1 MHMWYTYFSHCC
13 AYLAP
18 HHHMHSYQRLGGP
31 HLAGFQPPITN
42 CLTFSRVWFLE
53 QGATISQ
60 VERIVALLVLECL
73 QSCGLFFT
81 RELGSHESHFQTLQ
95 SMVPNS
101 HVCPTQWVRWKALLP
116 NRYMASPRVS
126 PSSTLGRLFLGN
138 MQRRVVS
145 LVAIGDPC
153 DNNNVMEACITYI
166 SSPLPPFQS
175 LFAQV

>member
-1 MHMWYTYFSHCC
+1 M
-13 AYLAP
+13 
-18 HHHMHSYQRLGGP
+18 
-31 HLAGFQPPITN
+31 
-42 CLTFSRVWFLE
+42 
-53 QGATISQ
+53 
-60 VERIVALLVLECL
+60 ALLVLECL

-116 NRYMASPRVS
+116 NRYMASPRMS

-138 MQRRVVS
+138 MLRRVVS

-166 SSPLPPFQS
+166 SSPPAPFSIS
-175 LFAQV
+175 LCPSIIIHTMLFFMNAPTFMRFLLHKSMYFAPTHPHYYRPC